1 MKARYIIFSITSLA
15 CTVGLKCLSI
25 NPANAANLSFSYTF
39 DSSETISGSFVGDL
53 VPGTTEYTNLSKLS
67 AIYSG
72 APGVIFESVDV
83 GSSFNS
89 NSSEFFSFVGR
100 QSSAP
105 ENVFTITGG
114 NNTDFQVVIPTQG
127 ILDADAT
134 IVDSRFEVNGDDGV
148 TIIPEPG
155 ITVALITLG
164 SLGCL
169 QKLKKN

>member
-1 MKARYIIFSITSLA
+1 MKARYIISSITSLA
-15 CTVGLKCLSI
+15 CTVGLNCLSI

-39 DSSETISGSFVGDL
+39 DSSESISGSFEGDL
-53 VPGTTEYTNLSKLS
+53 VPGTTEYINIRNLS
-67 AIYSG
+67 ATYSG
-72 APGVIFESVDV
+72 APGVIFDSIDV

-105 ENVFTITGG
+105 ENVFTVIGG

-127 ILDADAT
+127 ILDGDAT
-134 IVDSRFEVNGDDGV
+134 IVDSRFKVNLDEV
-148 TIIPEPG
+148 TTIPEPG

-169 QKLKKN
+169 QQLQKN

>member
-1 MKARYIIFSITSLA
+1 MKARYIISSITLLA
-15 CTVGLKCLSI
+15 STVGLNCLSI
-25 NPANAANLSFSYTF
+25 NPTNAANLNFSYTF

-53 VPGTTEYTNLSKLS
+53 VPGTTEYTNISNLS
-67 AIYSG
+67 ATYSG
-72 APGVIFESVDV
+72 APGVIFDSIDV

-114 NNTDFQVVIPTQG
+114 NNTDFQVVIPNQG

-134 IVDSRFEVNGDDGV
+134 IVDSRFEVNVDDEV
-148 TIIPEPG
+148 TTIPEPG
-155 ITVALITLG
+155 ITLALVTLG
-164 SLGCL
+164 GLGCL
-169 QKLKKN
+169 QKIKKN